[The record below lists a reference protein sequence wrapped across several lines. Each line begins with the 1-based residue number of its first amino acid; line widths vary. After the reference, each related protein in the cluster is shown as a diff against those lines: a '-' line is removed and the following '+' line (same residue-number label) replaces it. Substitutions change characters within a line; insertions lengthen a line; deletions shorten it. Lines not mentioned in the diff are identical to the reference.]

1 MDVAVLTML
10 SSMFAA
16 ILAMFW
22 HLIREN
28 TKTRDLMVRLNHDT
42 RAELR
47 VDHKELRKDLDTLG
61 AELRVD
67 HKELRKD
74 LNTLGAELRAD
85 HKELR
90 KDLDTLGAELR
101 ADHKSLA
108 DELRADHKS
117 LADELR
123 VDHKSLADELRVG
136 LSGVRERLSRI
147 EGHLGIGIDPPTLQP
162 DE

>member
-16 ILAMFW
+16 MLAMFW

-47 VDHKELRKDLDTLG
+47 
-61 AELRVD
+61 AD

-74 LNTLGAELRAD
+74 LNTLGTELRAD

-90 KDLDTLGAELR
+90 KDLNTLGTELR

-108 DELRADHKS
+108 DELRVDHKS

>member
-16 ILAMFW
+16 MLAMFW

-47 VDHKELRKDLDTLG
+47 
-61 AELRVD
+61 AD

-74 LNTLGAELRAD
+74 LNTLGTELRA
-85 HKELR
+85 
-90 KDLDTLGAELR
+90 
-101 ADHKSLA
+101 
-108 DELRADHKS
+108 
-117 LADELR
+117 
-123 VDHKSLADELRVG
+123 DHKSLADELRVG
-136 LSGVRERLSRI
+136 LSGVRDRLSRL